1 MNEDFAKSLFEKLAK
16 LGPNHLQSNKSKQE
30 SFSRTSE
37 GSDKIPAEEGTPF
50 PLNTPKNEVNTSA
63 PGTPQN
69 SEKSSI
75 KKLKSL
81 RSEEKT
87 NSDPSQT
94 PDTLGGKSDINS
106 VKKNE
111 EKGQGTENKN
121 QTDEINAVQTGSV
134 GIEEKK
140 EEIAQESQEFQF
152 QVGDDWSL
160 LTKDQL
166 VNLQQQAAQL
176 AAQKAGQQILYQVV
190 QPSPPVS
197 RIRRETVVP
206 VQSVFLILGLAT
218 LPFVEA
224 FFRSVI
230 QREKKKDA
238 EDEFSFFVNTYLIH
252 RPIELGEPVVATASC
267 DSLNILYNLN
277 PKLEEFMVGRVAGIL
292 DEARY
297 YVNIQ
302 VFPNKFFVYT
312 EDRTFLTPFVSLG
325 DVNSATRPRFTKP
338 SWLLVEKTL
347 VKLIKNRHY
356 QNIVKFLKYQPF
368 SSK

>member
-1 MNEDFAKSLFEKLAK
+1 LGGKSD
-16 LGPNHLQSNKSKQE
+16 SNSVK
-30 SFSRTSE
+30 
-37 GSDKIPAEEGTPF
+37 
-50 PLNTPKNEVNTSA
+50 KNE
-63 PGTPQN
+63 
-69 SEKSSI
+69 EKG
-75 KKLKSL
+75 
-81 RSEEKT
+81 
-87 NSDPSQT
+87 QA
-94 PDTLGGKSDINS
+94 PDTLGGKSDSNSVKKNEEKGQAPDTLGGKSDSNS

-134 GIEEKK
+134 DIEDKK
-140 EEIAQESQEFQF
+140 DEIAQAQESQEFQF

-166 VNLQQQAAQL
+166 VNLQQQAAQI
-176 AAQKAGQQILYQVV
+176 AAQKAGQQVLYQVV

-206 VQSVFLILGLAT
+206 VQSVFLIIGLAT
-218 LPFVEA
+218 LPLVEA

-230 QREKKKDA
+230 QRKKKKDA

-277 PKLEEFMVGRVAGIL
+277 PKLEQFMVGRVAGIL

-325 DVNSATRPRFTKP
+325 DVSSSTRPRFTKP
-338 SWLLVEKTL
+338 SWLLVENTF